1 MGNGYEEEEGMG
13 VFVLVHGG
21 GQGGWVWQQVARLLR
36 TRGHDV
42 YTPTLTGF
50 GERHHLDG
58 PGVSFQTFVDDV
70 ANVLTEEGLEEVVLV
85 GHSMGGVVIPRVAEA
100 VPERVRRV
108 VWATAVVTRDGQNL
122 IEAVPQ
128 SPWIARAVTLGPGGI
143 AKTDLE
149 LLLDAGI
156 QDGTPEQRAFIR
168 DRHRPY
174 PPHALLEP
182 GRLSDFLKLGL
193 PTGYILATLDR
204 AIEPHI
210 ARGFMDLLPDC
221 RKTEI
226 EAGHQCMN
234 TRPHEVTNILEE
246 MAV

>member
-1 MGNGYEEEEGMG
+1 MA

-36 TRGHDV
+36 ARGHEV
-42 YTPTLTGF
+42 YAPTLTGF

-58 PGVSFQTFVDDV
+58 PHVSFQTFVDDV
-70 ANVLTEEGLEEVVLV
+70 ANLVIFEGLQSVVLV

-100 VPERVRRV
+100 VPDRIRRV
-108 VWATAVVTRDGQNL
+108 VWATAVVTKDGQSL
-122 IEAVPQ
+122 LQAVPQ

-149 LLLDAGI
+149 LLLDANI
-156 QDGTPEQRAFIR
+156 HDGTAEQREFIR
-168 DRHRPY
+168 ARHRPY

-182 GRLSDFLKLGL
+182 GRLSAFLALGL

-210 ARGFMDLLPDC
+210 AKGFMDLLPGC
-221 RKTEI
+221 RRAEI
-226 EAGHQCMN
+226 EAAHQCMN
-234 TRPHEVTNILEE
+234 TRPGDMSGILEL
-246 MAV
+246 MAA